1 MVSRDG
7 QLFPPLTISPY
18 GSYDATKGLFEW
30 NLPKA
35 HEGVSYIWES
45 TDKAYLGNFSGTVVQ
60 PVKEVFLSETKL
72 SWSKERIEKS
82 MEKTIDID
90 DFQKQPCLF
99 IGKMSMLGIDY
110 NLLSKRGPRNPE
122 ISR

>member
-1 MVSRDG
+1 MSPLEKTLNLTVLDVGENQISDISPLKGLTAITGLDVSNQMIILSSVDYIAETTAIKNKVVSRDG

-45 TDKAYLGNFSGTVVQ
+45 TDKAYLGT
-60 PVKEVFLSETKL
+60 FLEQS
-72 SWSKERIEKS
+72 S
-82 MEKTIDID
+82 
-90 DFQKQPCLF
+90 
-99 IGKMSMLGIDY
+99 
-110 NLLSKRGPRNPE
+110 NLSKKF
-122 ISR
+122 S